1 MLRVCH
7 DSASV
12 VLSMGCSG
20 IMGPM
25 SYVGHMG
32 HFMKSGK
39 NAYFC
44 CRLYV
49 TVLRVWHD
57 SVSVVLLQS
66 VCWEFWAKGRIWAIY
81 VGHQINQN
89 ASFPI
94 SLGQRFYWTMLSV
107 GHDGTL
113 LVPPLSCS

>member
-66 VCWEFWAKGRIWAIY
+66 VCWEFWAKGRVWAILS
-81 VGHQINQN
+81 NQ
-89 ASFPI
+89 SKCFF
-94 SLGQRFYWTMLSV
+94 SYKFYWTMLSV

-113 LVPPLSCS
+113 LVPPLGCS